1 MAEFERTEESGLY
14 IDDSKI
20 IPIIIKYNDNSAKW
34 HNERSNTKFQDAIKQ
49 YEGIHNCFFVF
60 DGISTRGKTPQPQVI
75 IMLENTVLSI
85 KALIEGGERSFWG
98 LSLLDEG
105 FIVPNDKS
113 EYIQSRC
120 NIRFIHSDTDV
131 IDVVTTMSWGHRLQE
146 LKAFITDV
154 SKLPRPLKEIRKE
167 EDQAIWKS
175 YSDGLDALT
184 KAKQELQKIK
194 KVGKIQTEVDK
205 YKRKIKVIDLEIE
218 ALNYQEMLKQLLMEE
233 LQDYPVIP
241 KFASGKNGKVCQ
253 IIFDDFRQIP
263 QSDLQNLNSAAEQSV
278 YKIDNLLHPTYQ
290 IDGVFSLKAT
300 SADNQQ
306 ILSEFEDVLRNYDD
320 NYPSKTDNVYAF
332 NTDKDKAFAIE
343 QIEQRFGS
351 VIKANPSTNLVCSF
365 SSNLQ
370 TDLEQKIK
378 NKIGSIDTKTQGNF
392 LVVSSKKAIKLD
404 EIESCGLTFDSCR
417 FILKPSKF
425 DSNIQVPAALTVKDG
440 YYQAIIA
447 DKSQIEIRPKGWI
460 FAIRNAYKKQG
471 ENINCQIFEYTYVFR
486 RIVDK
491 ESLKAL
497 ARILGNEKQ
506 ISIKT
511 ALGKAFCTPSSV
523 DEYDNI
529 KEKIRN
535 ALPVDIIPQFDDYN
549 PTITISFLNED
560 DDFAHNNFTA
570 IQNALNN
577 YNLKWNESKDSL
589 SFSFVFENAE
599 KRESIKSAIT
609 EVYQQYQQI
618 LNLNFS
624 NSTGQTII
632 SFHEDGELK
641 IEREKDLHNDFAS
654 ESVNLVPSKFDNLLD
669 EIESADEE
677 GDWNEKKKL
686 QRLQRD
692 MLSKAEQ
699 IGTCRQR
706 TALTVKIEVDE
717 DFLNKLEDKDV
728 SIKVG
733 DYIKFPLKG
742 ESENVSRQ
750 KEAMDRILTP
760 GIKNRYYK
768 VIPPATNPNLSNFLF
783 DPRYAKETESDIEA
797 VKVQI
802 RERQIESNMNDRQC
816 EAVAKAIE
824 AQDIAFIQGPP
835 GTGKTTVIAE
845 IIWQEV
851 LRNPKCK
858 ILLTSQTNLAVDNA
872 LERLQ
877 GKRGIR
883 PIRVAKS
890 AGETRLEREGKRYL
904 LSQMDNW
911 STNPN
916 DDNTDNATNLWID
929 TILNEMDSSEKYAAV
944 ISRWKKDLT
953 QKDEFVRSTF
963 TDAYTRN
970 VNLVAAT
977 CSICGA
983 YNFTKVYKKLYGEKE
998 EPKFDVVI
1006 MDEASKATPLE
1017 MAIPMVLG
1025 KKIIV
1030 IGDHKQLPPMV
1041 DDDEVK
1047 DALRK
1052 IGRNDLAEK
1061 LDNIKESQFKRLFEA
1076 SQKMRKSLVATL
1088 DTQYRMHE
1096 QIMNCISHFYK
1107 DDVVGGL
1114 KCGIVEN
1121 MNSEDFS
1128 NRGSRYHGLN
1138 NPPFVNPN
1146 VHAIWVDVDGKE
1158 EKVGTS
1164 SMNRAELIAIEKVL
1178 KNIRES
1184 EGYNEY
1190 VEHCTRPEDK
1200 EIGIITFY
1208 GAQAKGITEMKKS
1221 GKLGDGNFR
1230 IDVVDKFQGM
1240 ERNIVIVSTVRTASM
1255 GFAQAIERIN
1265 VAFSRAKKL
1274 LIVVGDKDFFAKNSD
1289 YRTSIAAME
1298 VVDVKQ
1304 LN

>member
-1 MAEFERTEESGLY
+1 MPEFERIEENGLY
-14 IDDSKI
+14 IDESKI
-20 IPIIIKYNDNSAKW
+20 IPIIIRYNDNSAKW
-34 HNERSNTKFQDAIKQ
+34 HNERSKTKFQDAIKQ
-49 YEGIHNCFFVF
+49 YEGTHNCFFVF
-60 DGISTRGKTPQPQVI
+60 DGISTKGKNPQSQVI
-75 IMLENTVLSI
+75 IMLENTALSI
-85 KALIEGGERSFWG
+85 NALIEGGERSFWG

-113 EYIQSRC
+113 EYIHSRC
-120 NIRFIHSDTDV
+120 NIRFINSDTDV
-131 IDVVTTMSWGHRLQE
+131 IDVVSTMSWGHKLHE
-146 LKAFITDV
+146 LKAFIINV

-194 KVGKIQTEVDK
+194 KVGQILTEVDK
-205 YKRKIKVIDLEIE
+205 NKRRIKVIDLEIE
-218 ALNYQEMLKQLLMEE
+218 ALNYPGMLKQQLMEE
-233 LQDYPVIP
+233 LQDYPVMP
-241 KFASGKNGKVCQ
+241 KFTSEKNGKVCHV
-253 IIFDDFRQIP
+253 IFDDFRQIP
-263 QSDLQNLNSAAEQSV
+263 ESDLQNLNSAAEQSV
-278 YKIDNLLHPTYQ
+278 YRINNPLQPTYK
-290 IDGVFSLKAT
+290 IEGVFKLKAT
-300 SADNQQ
+300 SDDNQQ
-306 ILSEFEDVLRNYDD
+306 ILYDFEDVLRNYDD
-320 NYPSKTDNVYAF
+320 KYPSKTDNVYAF
-332 NTDKDKAFAIE
+332 NTDKDIAFALE

-351 VIKANPSTNLVCSF
+351 VIKATPSTNLVCSF
-365 SSNLQ
+365 LQ
-370 TDLEQKIK
+370 TDLDQRIR
-378 NKIGSIDTKTQGNF
+378 NKIGSLDIKTQGNF
-392 LVVSSKKAIKLD
+392 FVISSKTAINID
-404 EIESCGLTFDSCR
+404 EIESYGLTFDSCR
-417 FILKPSKF
+417 IILKPSKF
-425 DSNIQVPAALTVKDG
+425 DSSVQVHAALTLKEG
-440 YYQAIIA
+440 YYEAIIA

-460 FAIRNAYKKQG
+460 FAIPNAYRKQG
-471 ENINCQIFEYTYVFR
+471 KNINCQILEYTYAFR
-486 RIVDK
+486 RFVDK

-497 ARILGNEKQ
+497 ARILGNENK

-511 ALGKAFCTPSSV
+511 ALGKAFCTPSSI
-523 DEYDNI
+523 DEYESI

-535 ALPVDIIPQFDDYN
+535 SLPVDIIPQFDDYK

-560 DDFAHNNFTA
+560 PDFAHNNYTA

-577 YNLKWNESKDSL
+577 YDLKWNESKDSL
-589 SFSFVFENAE
+589 SFSFVFEDEE
-599 KRESIKSAIT
+599 KRETVKSVIYK
-609 EVYQQYQQI
+609 VYSKYQQI

-624 NSTGQTII
+624 NPTGQTII
-632 SFHEDGELK
+632 SFHEDSALK
-641 IEREKDLHNDFAS
+641 IEREKELQNDFARQT
-654 ESVNLVPSKFDNLLD
+654 VNLIPSKFDSILD
-669 EIESADEE
+669 EIENADDE

-686 QRLQRD
+686 QRVKRD

-706 TALTVKIEVDE
+706 TELTVKIEIDE
-717 DFLNKLEDKDV
+717 EFLNKLEDKDV
-728 SIKVG
+728 SIKAG
-733 DYIKFPLKG
+733 DYIQFPLIG
-742 ESENVSRQ
+742 ESMNVSRQ

-768 VIPPATNPNLSNFLF
+768 VIPQATNPNLSNFLF

-797 VKVQI
+797 VKAQI

-824 AQDIAFIQGPP
+824 AKDIAFIQGPP

-883 PIRVAKS
+883 PIRIAKS
-890 AGETRLEREGKRYL
+890 AGESRLEREGKRYL

-911 STNPN
+911 SANPN

-944 ISRWKKDLT
+944 ISQWKKDLT
-953 QKDEFVRSTF
+953 QKDEFVRATF

-983 YNFTKVYKKLYGEKE
+983 SNFTKIFKKLYGEKE

-1052 IGRNDLAEK
+1052 IGRNDLVEK

-1107 DDVVGGL
+1107 GDVEGGL

-1128 NRGSRYHGLN
+1128 NRGSRYHGLTN
-1138 NPPFVNPN
+1138 EPLVKPN

-1164 SMNRAELIAIEKVL
+1164 TMNRAELTAIEKVL

-1184 EGYNEY
+1184 EGYSEY
-1190 VEHCTRPEDK
+1190 MKHCTRPEDK

-1208 GAQAKGITEMKKS
+1208 GAQAKGITDMKKS
-1221 GKLGDGNFR
+1221 GKLGEGNFR

-1240 ERNIVIVSTVRTASM
+1240 ERNIVIVSTVRTSSM

-1265 VAFSRAKKL
+1265 VAFSRAKRL

-1289 YRTSIAAME
+1289 YRTSISAME
-1298 VVDVKQ
+1298 VVGVNQ

>member
-1 MAEFERTEESGLY
+1 MAEFVRTEANELY
-14 IDDSKI
+14 IDESNI
-20 IPIIIKYNDNSAKW
+20 IPIIIKYNDNREKW
-34 HNERSNTKFQDAIKQ
+34 HNAHSETKFQDAIKQ
-49 YEGIHNCFFVF
+49 YEGIHDCFFVS
-60 DGISTRGKTPQPQVI
+60 DGISTKGKSPQPQVI
-75 IMLENTVLSI
+75 IMLDNTILSI
-85 KALIEGGERSFWG
+85 KALIEGGERSFYV
-98 LSLLDEG
+98 LSLIDEG

-113 EYIQSRC
+113 EYVQSRC
-120 NIRFIHSDTDV
+120 NIRFIHSDTDL
-131 IDVVTTMSWGHRLQE
+131 IDVVSSMSWGQRLHE
-146 LKAFITDV
+146 LKDFITNV
-154 SKLPRPLKEIRKE
+154 AKLPRPLKEIRKE

-194 KVGKIQTEVDK
+194 KVGKIHTEVDK
-205 YKRKIKVIDLEIE
+205 YKGKIKVIELEIE
-218 ALNYQEMLKQLLMEE
+218 ALNYPEMLRQQLMEE

-241 KFASGKNGKVCQ
+241 KFASEKNGKACH

-263 QSDLQNLNSAAEQSV
+263 ESELQNLNSAAEQSV
-278 YKIDNLLHPTYQ
+278 YRINNPQQPSYKIE
-290 IDGVFSLKAT
+290 GVFSLRAT
-300 SADNQQ
+300 SEDNQQ
-306 ILSEFEDVLRNYDD
+306 ILSEFEEVLRNYDD
-320 NYPSKTDNVYAF
+320 NYPSKTDNIYSF
-332 NTDKDKAFAIE
+332 NTDKDISFALE

-351 VIKANPSTNLVCSF
+351 VLKATPSTKLVCSF
-365 SSNLQ
+365 ISNLQ
-370 TDLEQKIK
+370 IDLEQRIRKR
-378 NKIGSIDTKTQGNF
+378 IGSIDIKTQANF
-392 LVVSSKKAIKLD
+392 IVISSKKAINID
-404 EIESCGLTFDSCR
+404 EIESFGLSFDSCR
-417 FILKPSKF
+417 IIVKPSKF
-425 DSNIQVPAALTVKDG
+425 DSSIQVPAALSVNEG

-447 DKSQIEIRPKGWI
+447 DKTQIETRPKGWA
-460 FAIRNAYKKQG
+460 FAIPNAYKKQG
-471 ENINCQIFEYTYVFR
+471 KNINCQISEYTYAFR

-497 ARILGNEKQ
+497 ARILGNENK
-506 ISIKT
+506 IIIKT
-511 ALGKAFCTPSSV
+511 ALGKAFCTPLSIV
-523 DEYDNI
+523 EYDNI
-529 KEKIRN
+529 KERIRN
-535 ALPVDIIPQFDDYN
+535 ALPVDIIPQFDDYK
-549 PTITISFLNED
+549 PIVTISFLNEV
-560 DDFAHNNFTA
+560 DDFAHNNFIA

-577 YNLKWNESKDSL
+577 YDLTWNESKDSL
-589 SFSFVFENAE
+589 SFSFVFEDEE
-599 KRESIKSAIT
+599 KRESVKSAIS
-609 EVYQQYQQI
+609 EVYRKYQQI

-632 SFHEDGELK
+632 SFHEDSALK
-641 IEREKDLHNDFAS
+641 VEREKDLQNDFARQ
-654 ESVNLVPSKFDNLLD
+654 SVNLVPSKFDRLLD
-669 EIESADEE
+669 KIESADEE

-699 IGTCRQR
+699 IGTCKQR
-706 TALTVKIEVDE
+706 TSLTVKIEVDE
-717 DFLNKLEDKDV
+717 EFLNKLEDKDV
-728 SIKVG
+728 TIKAG
-733 DYIKFPLKG
+733 DYIQFPLIG
-742 ESENVSRQ
+742 ESMNVLRQ

-760 GIKNRYYK
+760 GVKNRYYK
-768 VIPPATNPNLSNFLF
+768 VIPPAINPNLSNFLF
-783 DPRYAKETESDIEA
+783 DPRYAKETESNIEA

-883 PIRVAKS
+883 PIRIAKS

-916 DDNTDNATNLWID
+916 NDNADNATNLWID
-929 TILNEMDSSEKYAAV
+929 TILNEMDSSEKYADV
-944 ISRWKKDLT
+944 ISQWKKDLT
-953 QKDEFVRSTF
+953 QKDEFVRTTF
-963 TDAYTRN
+963 TNAYTRN

-983 YNFTKVYKKLYGEKE
+983 RNFTSVYKTLYGEKE

-1025 KKIIV
+1025 RKVIV

-1052 IGRNDLAEK
+1052 IGRSDLVEK

-1107 DDVVGGL
+1107 DDVEGGL
-1114 KCGIVEN
+1114 KCGIVED

-1128 NRGSRYHGLN
+1128 NRGSRYHGLI

-1164 SMNRAELIAIEKVL
+1164 TMNRAELRAIERVL
-1178 KNIRES
+1178 NNIRES
-1184 EGYNEY
+1184 EGYKVY
-1190 VEHCTRPEDK
+1190 LKHCTRPEDK

-1208 GAQAKGITEMKKS
+1208 GAQAKGIKEMKKE
-1221 GKLGDGNFR
+1221 GKLGEGNFR

-1240 ERNIVIVSTVRTASM
+1240 ERNIVVVSTVRTASM

-1289 YRTSIAAME
+1289 YRTSISAME

>member
-1 MAEFERTEESGLY
+1 MAEFERTEANGLY
-14 IDDSKI
+14 VEETNI
-20 IPIIIKYNDNSAKW
+20 IPIIIKYNDNSEKW
-34 HNERSNTKFQDAIKQ
+34 HNEHSKTKFQDAIKQ
-49 YEGIHNCFFVF
+49 YEGTHNCFFVF
-60 DGISTRGKTPQPQVI
+60 DGISTKGKNPQPQVI
-75 IMLENTVLSI
+75 IMLENTALSI

-105 FIVPNDKS
+105 FIVPNDQS
-113 EYIQSRC
+113 EYIHSRC
-120 NIRFIHSDTDV
+120 SIRFINSDIDV
-131 IDVVTTMSWGHRLQE
+131 IDVIITMSWGQRLQE
-146 LKAFITDV
+146 VKAFIIKI

-194 KVGKIQTEVDK
+194 KVGQIYTEFDK
-205 YKRKIKVIDLEIE
+205 NKHKIKFIDLEVE
-218 ALNYQEMLKQLLMEE
+218 ALNYEEMLRQQLLEE

-241 KFASGKNGKVCQ
+241 MFASEKKGKVCH
-253 IIFDDFRQIP
+253 IIFDEFRQIP
-263 QSDLQNLNSAAEQSV
+263 EIDLQNLNSAAEQSV
-278 YKIDNLLHPTYQ
+278 YRIDNPLQPTYK
-290 IDGVFSLKAT
+290 IEGIFKSKAT
-300 SADNQQ
+300 EADNQQ
-306 ILSEFEDVLRNYDD
+306 ILSEFEDVLKNYDD

-332 NTDKDKAFAIE
+332 NTDKDTAFALE

-351 VIKANPSTNLVCSF
+351 VIKATPSTNLICSF

-370 TDLEQKIK
+370 TDLEQRIR
-378 NKIGSIDTKTQGNF
+378 NRIGSIDIKTQGNF
-392 LVVSSKKAIKLD
+392 LVVSSKKAINLD
-404 EIESCGLTFDSCR
+404 EIESYGLSFDSCR
-417 FILKPSKF
+417 INVKPSSF
-425 DSNIQVPAALTVKDG
+425 DSSVQVPAALSVKDG
-440 YYQAIIA
+440 FYQAIIA
-447 DKSQIEIRPKGWI
+447 DRSQIEVRPNGWI
-460 FAIRNAYKKQG
+460 HAIPKAYKKQG
-471 ENINCQIFEYTYVFR
+471 KNINCQISEYTYVFR

-491 ESLKAL
+491 ESLKTL
-497 ARILGNEKQ
+497 ARILGNENK

-511 ALGKAFCTPSSV
+511 ALGKAVCTPSSV
-523 DEYDNI
+523 DEYENI

-535 ALPVDIIPQFDDYN
+535 VLPVEIIPQFDDYK

-560 DDFAHNNFTA
+560 ADFAHNNYTA
-570 IQNALNN
+570 IQNALSN
-577 YNLKWNESKDSL
+577 YDLKWNESKDSL
-589 SFSFVFENAE
+589 SFSFVFEDEE
-599 KRESIKSAIT
+599 KRESVKSAIL
-609 EVYQQYQQI
+609 EVYSKFLQI

-632 SFHEDGELK
+632 SFHEEKELK
-641 IEREKDLHNDFAS
+641 IEREKELQGDFGRQ
-654 ESVNLVPSKFDNLLD
+654 SVNLVPSKFDSILD
-669 EIESADEE
+669 EIKEADGE
-677 GDWNEKKKL
+677 GNWDEKKKL
-686 QRLQRD
+686 QRAQRV

-699 IGTCRQR
+699 IGTCTQR
-706 TALTVKIEVDE
+706 TALNIKIEVDE
-717 DFLNKLEDKDV
+717 EFHNKLELKDI

-733 DYIKFPLKG
+733 DYIQFPLIG
-742 ESENVSRQ
+742 ESMNVSRQ

-760 GIKNRYYK
+760 GVKNRYYK
-768 VIPPATNPNLSNFLF
+768 VIPPAINPNLSNFLF

-797 VKVQI
+797 VKVLI

-845 IIWQEV
+845 IIWQEI

-883 PIRVAKS
+883 PIRIVSSTSENKI
-890 AGETRLEREGKRYL
+890 GREGKRYL

-911 STNPN
+911 SAMPN
-916 DDNTDNATNLWID
+916 VENIDNAANLWID
-929 TILNEMDSSEKYAAV
+929 TILSEMDSSDKYSTV
-944 ISRWKKDLT
+944 ISQWKKDLS
-953 QKDEFVRSTF
+953 QKDEFVRTTF
-963 TDAYTRN
+963 TNAYTRN

-983 YNFTKVYKKLYGEKE
+983 KNFSSVYKTLYGENL
-998 EPKFDVVI
+998 EPQFDVVI

-1041 DDDEVK
+1041 DDEEVK

-1052 IGRNDLAEK
+1052 IGRNDLIES
-1061 LDNIKESQFKRLFEA
+1061 LENIKESQFKLLFEA
-1076 SQKMRKSLVATL
+1076 SQKVRKSLVATL

-1096 QIMNCISHFYK
+1096 HIMNSISHFYE

-1114 KCGIVEN
+1114 KCGIIEN

-1164 SMNRAELIAIEKVL
+1164 TMNRAELAAIKKVL

-1184 EGYNEY
+1184 DGYNKY
-1190 VEHCTRPEDK
+1190 LNHCTRPEDK

-1208 GAQAKGITEMKKS
+1208 GAQAKGIKEMKKS
-1221 GKLGDGNFR
+1221 GELGEGDFR
-1230 IDVVDKFQGM
+1230 IDVVDNFQGM
-1240 ERNIVIVSTVRTASM
+1240 ERNIIIVSTVRTSTM
-1255 GFAQAIERIN
+1255 GFAKAIERIN
-1265 VAFSRAKKL
+1265 VAFSRAKRL

-1289 YRTSIAAME
+1289 YRTSISAME